1 MTIFVNA
8 WRDDEN
14 QCMNF
19 VIPLLAEVDQMEE
32 FVRGLTNLK
41 DPTMRSFGD
50 AQSKAM
56 RAHAES
62 GQYHTIGV
70 EICDS

>member
-1 MTIFVNA
+1 MNA

-14 QCMNF
+14 ECMNF
-19 VIPLLAEVDQMEE
+19 GIPSPAEVDQMEE
-32 FVRGLTNLK
+32 FVRGLTNIK
-41 DPTMRSFGD
+41 NPTMRSFGE

-56 RAHAES
+56 RAFAQS
-62 GQYHTIGV
+62 GQYHTIDM